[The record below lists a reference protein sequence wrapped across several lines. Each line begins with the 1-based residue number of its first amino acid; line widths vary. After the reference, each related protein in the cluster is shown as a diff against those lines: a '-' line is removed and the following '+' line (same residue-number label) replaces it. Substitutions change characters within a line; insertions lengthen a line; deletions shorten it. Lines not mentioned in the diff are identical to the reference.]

1 MMYLLAILLPP
12 IAVLLVG
19 RPILALLNLFLCC
32 FFYVPGIVHALFMVH
47 SKKNDKRHKEIMSA
61 VNKDN

>member
-19 RPILALLNLFLCC
+19 RPMLALLNLVLSCFL
-32 FFYVPGIVHALFMVH
+32 YVPGIVHALFMVH
-47 SKKNDKRHKEIMSA
+47 SKKSDKRHKELLSA
-61 VNKDN
+61 MEKND